1 MTFPDVAVR
10 ITQTSVSKLSA
21 LTWYFVLE
29 IGATGYFSKG
39 VGLKVKDFMNFKFRM
54 VLHKKSSSNKNDYT
68 EHLDFRKV
76 NANKTCD
83 KGNGIFLLRF
93 LFMALLYLILE

>member
-29 IGATGYFSKG
+29 IGVTDYFSEG
-39 VGLKVKDFMNFKFRM
+39 VGLKVKK
-54 VLHKKSSSNKNDYT
+54 
-68 EHLDFRKV
+68 
-76 NANKTCD
+76 
-83 KGNGIFLLRF
+83 
-93 LFMALLYLILE
+93 LYEL